1 MTKKGK
7 RRFLPYGRQTIE
19 DDDIEAVVS
28 VLKSDFLTTGPKVKE
43 LESEFSKFLDVPHAV
58 SCSSGSAA
66 LHLAYLSM
74 GLKQGDYVVVPA
86 VTFLSTANMARH
98 VGAEIIFS
106 DVDPETGL
114 ANADNISSAIERS
127 GKKIS
132 AITAV
137 HMSGQISEMDAIS
150 KVASESGAQI
160 IEDACHALG
169 SIDSMGDYVGRCS
182 KSSATIFSLH
192 PVKAIA
198 GGEGG
203 IVTTRD
209 PKIAQNMR
217 LMQNHGIIREN
228 FLYPDLAFS
237 SNKEINPWYYEMLTP
252 GFNYRLS
259 DIHAALAKQQLSK
272 LELFVKRRNI
282 LASKYD
288 SAISAMPNWLKPFV
302 KPVRRTLCETV
313 AWHLYVILVDFEG
326 LGCDRAS
333 VVHHMKN
340 QGIGTQVHYL
350 PLHMQPYYRERYGIQ
365 CLPGSENW
373 YSKALSL
380 PLHPRMEDS
389 DVDRVIE
396 VLCESLDKCL

>member
-160 IEDACHALG
+160 IEDDCHALG
-169 SIDSMGDYVGRCS
+169 SIESMGDYVGRCS
-182 KSSATIFSLH
+182 KSSARIF
-192 PVKAIA
+192 
-198 GGEGG
+198 
-203 IVTTRD
+203 
-209 PKIAQNMR
+209 
-217 LMQNHGIIREN
+217 
-228 FLYPDLAFS
+228 
-237 SNKEINPWYYEMLTP
+237 
-252 GFNYRLS
+252 
-259 DIHAALAKQQLSK
+259 
-272 LELFVKRRNI
+272 
-282 LASKYD
+282 
-288 SAISAMPNWLKPFV
+288 
-302 KPVRRTLCETV
+302 
-313 AWHLYVILVDFEG
+313 
-326 LGCDRAS
+326 
-333 VVHHMKN
+333 
-340 QGIGTQVHYL
+340 
-350 PLHMQPYYRERYGIQ
+350 
-365 CLPGSENW
+365 
-373 YSKALSL
+373 
-380 PLHPRMEDS
+380 
-389 DVDRVIE
+389 
-396 VLCESLDKCL
+396 